1 MNILHWIKLL
11 SDLIVNLSE
20 NDKDNL
26 SLFCQEKSLKKWEI
40 LFKEGDEAN
49 AMYILKSWTFE
60 IRKKINWKEFIL
72 WNVMAEELLWEM
84 ALFWDTNKRMATA
97 ISLEDSN
104 LVTILSFSI
113 KDLAKKYPLLLNK
126 IKDIIN
132 DRIID
137 NKIVETSIK

>member
-11 SDLIVNLSE
+11 SDLSE

-40 LFKEGDEAN
+40 LFKEWDEAN

-60 IRKKINWKEFIL
+60 IRKIINWKEVIL

-97 ISLEDSN
+97 ISLEDSS
-104 LVTILSFSI
+104 LITILSFSI
-113 KDLAKKYPLLLNK
+113 KELANKNPLLLDK

-137 NKIVETSIK
+137 NKIVETSVK

>member
-1 MNILHWIKLL
+1 MNILYWIKLL
-11 SDLIVNLSE
+11 SDLSE

-49 AMYILKSWTFE
+49 AMYILKNWSFE
-60 IRKKINWKEFIL
+60 IRKKINWIEVVL
-72 WNVMAEELLWEM
+72 WNVIAEELLWEM

-97 ISLEDSN
+97 ISLEDSS
-104 LVTILSFSI
+104 LITILSFSI
-113 KDLAKKYPLLLNK
+113 KELANKNPLLLDK

-137 NKIVETSIK
+137 NKIVETTIK

>member
-11 SDLIVNLSE
+11 SDLSE

-60 IRKKINWKEFIL
+60 IRKKIKILIILAINYFIYYLINW
-72 WNVMAEELLWEM
+72 
-84 ALFWDTNKRMATA
+84 TN
-97 ISLEDSN
+97 
-104 LVTILSFSI
+104 
-113 KDLAKKYPLLLNK
+113 
-126 IKDIIN
+126 
-132 DRIID
+132 
-137 NKIVETSIK
+137 

>member
-1 MNILHWIKLL
+1 
-11 SDLIVNLSE
+11 
-20 NDKDNL
+20 
-26 SLFCQEKSLKKWEI
+26 
-40 LFKEGDEAN
+40 
-49 AMYILKSWTFE
+49 
-60 IRKKINWKEFIL
+60 
-72 WNVMAEELLWEM
+72 
-84 ALFWDTNKRMATA
+84 MATA

>member
-11 SDLIVNLSE
+11 SDLSE

-60 IRKKINWKEFIL
+60 IRKKINWKEVIL

-84 ALFWDTNKRMATA
+84 ALFWDTNKRVATA